1 MQTDMRCWVLALLLS
16 LVAAGCDSGDEASSS
31 PKLAPPTPAPT
42 APPAPPPTGKKTTS
56 FESAD
61 GASLAGD
68 LYLAKPTA
76 PAVVLVHRLHAE
88 RAELAPLA
96 ERLARAEK
104 RFTILNFDLRG
115 HGDSQPPKKDKK
127 KPERFDADV
136 VAAIDHVVQASG
148 DKVPR
153 VLLVGSSFGAALV
166 SRVASSQPKVTA
178 LALLSPGAAI
188 DGLDIYEPYA
198 VVRQLP
204 TFIAAS
210 VLDNVSKAPFQSLS
224 KMAKAGQTKQYP
236 GSRHSAGHVADE
248 HPALWSDLIAWLES
262 QYDEKP
268 ADRPDIPKPEDDKR

>member
-1 MQTDMRCWVLALLLS
+1 MMPLMRFRVLAVLLVLALG
-16 LVAAGCDSGDEASSS
+16 GCDSGDESPPS
-31 PKLAPPTPAPT
+31 PKLAPPKPAVE
-42 APPAPPPTGKKTTS
+42 APPAPPPTPKKTTN
-56 FESAD
+56 FESKD

-96 ERLARAEK
+96 EQLAQAKK

-115 HGDSQPPKKDKK
+115 HGASHPPKKDKQ

-136 VAAIDHVVQASG
+136 VAAIEHVLQASEQ
-148 DKVPR
+148 KTPR

-166 SRVASSQPKVTA
+166 ARVTRTQPKVTG

-188 DGLDIYEPYA
+188 DGLDVYEPYA
-198 VVRQLP
+198 EVRTLP

-210 VLDNVSKAPFQSLS
+210 ALDNVSKAPFESLS
-224 KMAKAGQTKQYP
+224 KMAKAGETKQYP
-236 GSRHSAGHVADE
+236 GSRHSAGHLAAE
-248 HPALWSDLIAWLES
+248 HPALWSDLIAWLEK
-262 QYDEKP
+262 QYDE
-268 ADRPDIPKPEDDKR
+268 RPSERLVPNSDEGVQR